1 MSAEGA
7 TPLIIDTGAFYARL
21 DERDVNHEQAVAT
34 FEAIRAGDP
43 VYRPLYTSGYILA
56 ELVTLG
62 LIRANRG
69 LIADAVEQIRSSSRL
84 AVLHPDEHTVERAID
99 KFQRYQ
105 DQDISLVDHITGV
118 LADQREVTHVF
129 TFDPD
134 DFRTLGLT
142 PVPADT

>member
-1 MSAEGA
+1 MNAQGA
-7 TPLIIDTGAFYARL
+7 TPLIIDTGAFYARM
-21 DERDVNHEQAVAT
+21 DDRDVNHEQAVAM

-62 LIRANRG
+62 LIRANRV
-69 LIADAVEQIRSSSRL
+69 LIADALEQIRSSSR
-84 AVLHPDEHTVERAID
+84 VSILHPDEHTVQGAID
-99 KFQRYQ
+99 EFQRFQY
-105 DQDISLVDHITGV
+105 QDISLVDHVTGV